1 MDAPSLTSTP
11 ALRRL
16 LPLVM
21 FLRIWEQDTWNS
33 RTSDKILLM
42 ISCSVPPPPASSGRF
57 LCHEVPLSANI
68 ARLMPPWRQFFRSVF
83 SVRLAPSFSVLPDLP
98 LRVRSRQGPWSDR
111 RRRERCRRPCR
122 RSRGGGGGGGGGG
135 QRVGGHHAGD
145 QALVVEFLC
154 RYVPLS
160 ATIGPPGAGL
170 RAVFRTRSSLIRF
183 EGFTPDVSTCNVIA
197 VVGAGY
203 ALSALPHLSGRGF
216 VAREGGAFRASPAD
230 RA

>member
-11 ALRRL
+11 ALRCL

-42 ISCSVPPPPASSGRF
+42 ISCSVPPPLHLVVGSCATGAAKCQYRPADAA
-57 LCHEVPLSANI
+57 LAPV
-68 ARLMPPWRQFFRSVF
+68 FRSVF
-83 SVRLAPSFSVLPDLP
+83 SVRLAPVSASSQTFCSGRARGRARGAAVGGEKGVADLAD
-98 LRVRSRQGPWSDR
+98 VR
-111 RRRERCRRPCR
+111 
-122 RSRGGGGGGGGGG
+122 GG

-183 EGFTPDVSTCNVIA
+183 EGFTLMYRRVMSSPS
-197 VVGAGY
+197 
-203 ALSALPHLSGRGF
+203 SAPLKTAAQERWY
-216 VAREGGAFRASPAD
+216 E
-230 RA
+230 